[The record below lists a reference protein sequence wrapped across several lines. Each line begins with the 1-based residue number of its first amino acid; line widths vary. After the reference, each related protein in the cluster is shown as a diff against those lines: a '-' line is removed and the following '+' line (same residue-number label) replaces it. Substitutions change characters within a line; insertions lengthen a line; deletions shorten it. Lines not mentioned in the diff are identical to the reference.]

1 MFFKPWPKRIG
12 ARPQARLGLASDSFR
27 PTLRGFVALKQ
38 KHIKTGR
45 IQMHERL
52 LKIRREAR
60 KEEELSVR
68 DKRCF
73 SMFLLLCDG
82 SPKGIYGGKPAQR
95 PNQ

>member
-1 MFFKPWPKRIG
+1 M
-12 ARPQARLGLASDSFR
+12 Q
-27 PTLRGFVALKQ
+27 
-38 KHIKTGR
+38 
-45 IQMHERL
+45 ERL